1 MERDDRELVQVVGA
15 PQQDQL
21 LAAFNSAFTELSV
34 RHDQGLRRLE
44 EANQEL
50 QKRMLKVEEERAQ
63 ESREM
68 KQFMQALL
76 SHMQQQAGVAAVPA
90 AGVGYG
96 GGVPVQAG
104 GLRPQPVPVHP
115 LPAGQGVQPSVA
127 GQRSDQSGEGG
138 AKAALSALLSQDSQG
153 DGIAGWLHQ
162 LGHGDVV
169 EELKQGSVTERS
181 HSV

>member
-1 MERDDRELVQVVGA
+1 M
-15 PQQDQL
+15 
-21 LAAFNSAFTELSV
+21 
-34 RHDQGLRRLE
+34 LR
-44 EANQEL
+44 
-50 QKRMLKVEEERAQ
+50 VEEERAQESRERAQ

-68 KQFMQALL
+68 KQFMQVLL
-76 SHMQQQAGVAAVPA
+76 GHMQQQAGVAAVPT
-90 AGVGYG
+90 AGVGHG

-104 GLRPQPVPVHP
+104 GLQPQPMPVHP

-138 AKAALSALLSQDSQG
+138 AKAALSALISQG
-153 DGIAGWLHQ
+153 SQGEGIAGWLYQ